1 MPPNSGSDYYNYKA
15 YFSVV
20 LMAVADADY
29 CFSFVDIGA
38 CGKFS
43 DANIFQNSTLGK
55 KLQEHKLNI
64 PEHRKLPFDE
74 SGELMP
80 FVFVGDEAF
89 AVSSHVLRPY
99 PNRFLTAKKR
109 IFNYRLCR
117 TRRMIECTFGI
128 IASKW
133 RLFQRSLDV
142 QVDFAIDIIK
152 SACVLHNFVRKRD
165 GYKFEDLLYQE
176 SLDKLPVQGVRG
188 TTEGIQARDYFATYF
203 TSPQGSLS
211 WQYDKI

>member
-1 MPPNSGSDYYNYKA
+1 
-15 YFSVV
+15 
-20 LMAVADADY
+20 
-29 CFSFVDIGA
+29 
-38 CGKFS
+38 
-43 DANIFQNSTLGK
+43 
-55 KLQEHKLNI
+55 
-64 PEHRKLPFDE
+64 
-74 SGELMP
+74 
-80 FVFVGDEAF
+80 
-89 AVSSHVLRPY
+89 
-99 PNRFLTAKKR
+99 
-109 IFNYRLCR
+109 
-117 TRRMIECTFGI
+117 MIECTFGI

-203 TSPQGSLS
+203 TSPHGSLS